1 MFASKVLETEIRQ
14 MAGAKDFLNVAAF
27 PLFISTSFQ
36 REISRFK
43 CIWKNKG
50 PVVGRW
56 VGGG

>member
-1 MFASKVLETEIRQ
+1 MFASKVLETEILQ
-14 MAGAKDFLNVAAF
+14 IAGAEDFLNVTAF

-50 PVVGRW
+50 PVAG
-56 VGGG
+56 

>member
-1 MFASKVLETEIRQ
+1 MFASKVLETEILQ
-14 MAGAKDFLNVAAF
+14 IAGAEDFLNVTAF

-50 PVVGRW
+50 PVAGW
-56 VGGG
+56 GGGG